1 MANSHIVQSILYSG
15 SFLQVSLLCNNNNQV
30 QIQLSERS
38 VLSCNTTVVLSMQYP
53 FSVGIAFYIHM
64 TLRPELTA
72 ATYDT
77 YPGAREEKLKKHV
90 IVPVLWLE

>member
-1 MANSHIVQSILYSG
+1 
-15 SFLQVSLLCNNNNQV
+15 
-30 QIQLSERS
+30 
-38 VLSCNTTVVLSMQYP
+38 MQYP